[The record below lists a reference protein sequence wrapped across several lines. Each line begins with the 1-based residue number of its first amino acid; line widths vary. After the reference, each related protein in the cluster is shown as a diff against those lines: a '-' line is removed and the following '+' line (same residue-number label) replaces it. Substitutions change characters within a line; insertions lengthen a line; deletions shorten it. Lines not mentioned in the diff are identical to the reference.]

1 VSSTATSATPNDA
14 EAGRL
19 SEDARRVRNWKR
31 WGPYLAERQWGT
43 VREDYSP
50 TGDCWDYFPHDHAR
64 SRTYRW
70 GEDGLLGISDREGR
84 LCLALALWNTA
95 DPILKERLFGLTG
108 PEGNHGEDVKECYYY
123 LDATPTHTYNRA
135 LYKYPQR
142 AYPYAALVAE
152 SARRGK
158 GDPEYELADTGAF
171 DEGRYFDVQAEYAKA
186 GPDDLLLRVTVSNR
200 GPERAVLH
208 LLPTLWFRNTWSWG
222 GHGENFPP
230 RPEIILQGA
239 TTFRATHA
247 TLGAFSLAADVAGEA
262 GRPTPLFTDNET
274 NFARVFGTANVSRY
288 VKDAFHEYVVH
299 GRQDAVNPAD
309 IGTKAAFHYRFE
321 IDAGASVTVRLR
333 LAATDAFPTDPFGS
347 EFDETFADRMREAD
361 EFYAARIGAHATP
374 AERAVVRQAYAGLLW
389 TKQFYYYVIK
399 DWIDGDPGQPTPP
412 SERLTGRNAD
422 WRHVHARDVLSVPDK
437 WEYPWFAAWDLAF
450 HVVPL
455 AQVDPEFAKHQL
467 ILLLRE
473 WYMHANG
480 ELPAYEFAFDDVNP
494 PVHAWACYR
503 VYRTSGA
510 RGHRDRQFLERA
522 FHKLLINFTW
532 WVNRKDAEG
541 NNLFGGGFLGLD
553 NIGIF
558 DRSKP
563 LPTGGHLE
571 QADGT
576 AWMAFF
582 CGSMLFIALEL
593 ASEDPAYEDVA
604 SKFFEHYVAISDAMN
619 SLGGSGLWDEVDGFY
634 YDQLHVD
641 HERMSLRIRSMV
653 GIIPLFVCGILEED
667 VLARLPGFRKR
678 LQWFIDNRP
687 DLAHHIVSGSFAHGP
702 RGATGSDGRR
712 LQGRLLS
719 IASRE
724 RLVRALRYV
733 LDEDE
738 FLSPHG
744 VRSLSRFHAAHPFV
758 LDAMGVTSSVEYAPG
773 ESVSGLFGGNSNW
786 RGPVWLPLNYLLIE
800 ALDRYH
806 LFYGSELTVECPTG
820 SGTHMTL
827 SEVAREIER
836 RLATIFLPD
845 SSGSRP
851 VHGGDARYQTD
862 PHWKDLV
869 LFYEYFHGDTGRGV
883 GASHQTGWTALV
895 VRCIEEA
902 ARRRGAAGR

>member
-1 VSSTATSATPNDA
+1 MPNA
-14 EAGRL
+14 VELERL
-19 SEDARRVRNWKR
+19 AEDARRERNWKR

-50 TGDCWDYFPHDHAR
+50 GGECWAYFPHDHAR
-64 SRTYRW
+64 SRAYRW
-70 GEDGLLGISDREGR
+70 GEDGLLGFSDREGR

-186 GPDDLLLRVTVSNR
+186 GPDDLLLRVTVANR
-200 GPERAVLH
+200 GPERATLH

-230 RPEIILQGA
+230 RPEITLHDPA
-239 TTFRATHA
+239 AFRANHS
-247 TLGAFSLAADVAGEA
+247 TLGAFVLAADVANERGGA
-262 GRPTPLFTDNET
+262 GAPTPLFTDNET
-274 NFARVFGTANVSRY
+274 NFQRVFGTPNAARY

-299 GRQDAVNPAD
+299 GRTDAVNPD
-309 IGTKAAFHYRFE
+309 CTGTKAAFRYRLE
-321 IDAGASVTVRLR
+321 LDPGARITVRLR
-333 LAATDAFPTDPFGS
+333 LAPTREFPENPFGAEFDGTFAHRLAEADAF
-347 EFDETFADRMREAD
+347 
-361 EFYAARIGAHATP
+361 YATRIGPRATP
-374 AERAVVRQAYAGLLW
+374 AERAVARQAYAGLLW
-389 TKQFYYYVIK
+389 TKQFYYYVVK
-399 DWIDGDPGQPTPP
+399 DWLDGDPAQPAPP
-412 SERLTGRNAD
+412 AERLTGRNSD

-450 HVVPL
+450 HVLPF
-455 AQVDPEFAKHQL
+455 ARIDPDFAKHQML
-467 ILLLRE
+467 LLLRE

-494 PVHAWACYR
+494 PVHAWAVWR
-503 VYRTSGA
+503 VYKMTEA
-510 RGHRDRQFLERA
+510 RGHRDRVFLERA

-532 WVNRKDAEG
+532 WVNRKDTEG

-593 ASEDPAYEDVA
+593 ASQDPAYEDVA

-619 SLGGSGLWDEVDGFY
+619 ALGGSGLWDEGDGFY

-641 HERMSLRIRSMV
+641 HKRESLRVRSMV
-653 GIIPLFVCGILEED
+653 GIIPLFVCGILED
-667 VLARLPGFRKR
+667 NVLTRLPGFRKR
-678 LQWFIDNRP
+678 FQWFIDNRP
-687 DLAHHIVSGSFAHGP
+687 DLAHHIVSDSFTRGP
-702 RGATGSDGRR
+702 TATHSDGDP
-712 LQGRLLS
+712 LQAHLLS

-724 RLVRALRYV
+724 RLIRVLRYV
-733 LDEDE
+733 LDENE

-744 VRSLSRFHAAHPFV
+744 LRSLSRFHAQHPFV
-758 LDAMGVTSSVEYAPG
+758 LDTMGVTYSVEYAPG
-773 ESVSGLFGGNSNW
+773 ESVTGLFGGNSNW

-800 ALDRYH
+800 ALDRYD
-806 LFYGSELTVECPTG
+806 LFYGSDLTVECPTG
-820 SGTHMTL
+820 SGRYMTL
-827 SEVAREIER
+827 GEVARELER
-836 RLATIFLPD
+836 RLATLFLPD
-845 SSGSRP
+845 SSGNRP
-851 VHGGDARYQTD
+851 VHGGDARYASD

-869 LFYEYFHGDTGRGV
+869 LFYEYFHGDTGRGI

-895 VRCIEEA
+895 VRCIESA
-902 ARRRGAAGR
+902 ARRRPE